1 MSKEPSH
8 PKKCFLDIVQNIES
22 IISYIGDRDY
32 DSFVKDRR
40 TVDAVERC
48 LQRITEAAIKLT
60 SARSGRAL
68 A

>member
-1 MSKEPSH
+1 MPSSH
-8 PKKCFLDIVQNIES
+8 PKKRFLGIIQNIES

-48 LQRITEAAIKLT
+48 LQRITEAAI
-60 SARSGRAL
+60 
-68 A
+68 